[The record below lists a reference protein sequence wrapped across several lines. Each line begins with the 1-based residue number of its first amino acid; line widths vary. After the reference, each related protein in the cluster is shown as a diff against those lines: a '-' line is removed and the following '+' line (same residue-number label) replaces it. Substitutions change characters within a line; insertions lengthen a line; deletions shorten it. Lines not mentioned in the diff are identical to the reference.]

1 MLLDKI
7 SKIMANLQKNADE
20 IVIINDFSNIKPNG
34 IKQYRNIK
42 KIKIISLNKNLG
54 SQKAISVGLS
64 YLNQGK
70 QNSII
75 TILDSDGEDDVNKIP
90 IMLDQAEKNEDKVVV
105 SSRTKRQENIF
116 FKLAYFFHKIQT
128 LIFTLQ
134 WISYGNF
141 SSFHS
146 KQLKNILKDNSSW
159 LALSSCLAKNCK
171 IIKVKAERKKRLI
184 GISKLSAMGLISH
197 SLRVNAV
204 FMARAVILSFFYSLI
219 AYVLN
224 ILFFK
229 YFICLILI
237 FNFLLLVTLFK
248 NSQNQFFNYSKL
260 VDSITET

>member
-34 IKQYRNIK
+34 MKQYRNIK

-64 YLNQGK
+64 YLNQDK

-90 IMLDQAEKNEDKVVV
+90 IMLDQAEQNEDKVVV

-159 LALSSCLAKNCK
+159 LALSSCLAKNCE

-204 FMARAVILSFFYSLI
+204 FMSRAVILSFFYSSL

-229 YFICLILI
+229 YLICLILI